1 MRRWSVDRR
10 LTVAGALLIAAGV
23 AGQLLEWLL

>member
-10 LTVAGALLIAAGV
+10 LTVAGVVLIAVGV
-23 AGQLLEWLL
+23 AGHLLGRLW